1 MESKILPRFFSHPDL
16 FPRDKAVHHL
26 GLPAVIF
33 IYLFLPSVATS
44 ADLNIYPLTHRFWS
58 ALLANGQTHVMV

>member
-1 MESKILPRFFSHPDL
+1 MESKILPRSFPYPDL

-33 IYLFLPSVATS
+33 IYLFLPNVVAVS
-44 ADLNIYPLTHRFWS
+44 AYLNVYPLTRCF
-58 ALLANGQTHVMV
+58 